1 MILVPRNSASA
12 QNRFLFYDGALNR
25 LPSSPWSAI
34 TSILSTPFL
43 RSAARGVLREWNV
56 PRSGSLSDD
65 TVDESVHDFI
75 SRRLGENVAETLV
88 SAVIHGI
95 YAGDSRELS
104 VKSIMPSLVN
114 LEKTHGGLLRAL
126 LPKSL
131 NKRFHGKHSKY
142 QEESSQKLEA
152 IKARLG
158 PQRLEQLRKT
168 SIYSFPNGL
177 GELISSIEDR
187 LMAMPNV
194 DVWKGARCES
204 VRMGEKYLIS
214 THFASKPLEA
224 DRIVATMPSHHL
236 AGLLPE
242 LPHLSHNP
250 AAHLGVVDVILAPP
264 HDDSYSLPIKGFG
277 YLVPRNAAGNHDE
290 ILGTVLD
297 SDAVP
302 NQGPTRPDG
311 SSSFYKIT
319 VMMGGPYWRH
329 RSSFPSITEV
339 KERAMRALE
348 FQLGVPSH
356 ILARDTQFVHAR
368 ILTNTIP
375 QYLVGH
381 QYRMKQLYQKLLQ
394 DPRWCNRLSL
404 LGFSYGGVGV
414 NDCIATAMDT
424 CEAIA
429 RHELGQQS
437 EQTTQQ
443 CTGLYDVAHCV

>member
-1 MILVPRNSASA
+1 MILVPRTSASA
-12 QNRFLFYDGALNR
+12 QNRFLYYNGTLNR
-25 LPSSPWSAI
+25 LPSSPWSAL
-34 TSILSTPFL
+34 TSIFRTPFL
-43 RSAARGVLREWNV
+43 RSAAQGVLREWSV
-56 PRSGSLSDD
+56 PRSDSLSDVM
-65 TVDESVHDFI
+65 VDESVHSFI

-104 VKSIMPSLVN
+104 VKSIMPYLVN
-114 LEKTHGGLLRAL
+114 LEQTHGGLLRAL

-131 NKRFHGKHSKY
+131 NHLYDATPLKY
-142 QEESSQKLEA
+142 QEETSQKLQA
-152 IKARLG
+152 IKARMN
-158 PQRLEQLRKT
+158 PQRLKQLRDT

-194 DVWKGARCES
+194 EVWKDAPCES
-204 VRMGEKYLIS
+204 IRRGDKWLIS
-214 THFASKPLEA
+214 TRFSSEPLES
-224 DRIVATMPSHHL
+224 DRLVATIPSHQL

-242 LPHLSHNP
+242 LPHLRHNP
-250 AAHLGVVDVILAPP
+250 AAHLGVVDVVLAPP
-264 HDDSYSLPIKGFG
+264 RGENYSLPIKGFG
-277 YLVPRNAAGNHDE
+277 YLVPRNAAENHDE

-302 NQGPTRPDG
+302 NQGPTRSDG
-311 SSSFYKIT
+311 SSSFYKVT

-329 RSSFPSITEV
+329 RSTFPSTEEV

-348 FQLGVPSH
+348 FQLGIPSH
-356 ILARDTQFVHAR
+356 VLARYTQLVHAR

-381 QYRMKQLYQKLLQ
+381 QYRMKQLHEMLQQ
-394 DPRWCNRLSL
+394 DPCLRNHLSL
-404 LGFSYGGVGV
+404 LGNSYGGVGV

-429 RHELGQQS
+429 QHELGQQN
-437 EQTTQQ
+437 ELTTQKS
-443 CTGLYDVAHCV
+443 TGLYEIAHSV